1 MVREKVEEGRAA
13 LVGLRLASLT
23 PATAGDCSCTAITGR
38 IEWKGV
44 RDRGSEYWLGLLLG
58 SVGRMAARSDD
69 MRLNKRSKRKKLTKW
84 TLYNKFIKYRDI

>member
-44 RDRGSEYWLGLLLG
+44 RDRGNGYSLGLLLG
-58 SVGRMAARSDD
+58 SVGRMARSDD
-69 MRLNKRSKRKKLTKW
+69 MRLNKRSKRNKL
-84 TLYNKFIKYRDI
+84 NRQ